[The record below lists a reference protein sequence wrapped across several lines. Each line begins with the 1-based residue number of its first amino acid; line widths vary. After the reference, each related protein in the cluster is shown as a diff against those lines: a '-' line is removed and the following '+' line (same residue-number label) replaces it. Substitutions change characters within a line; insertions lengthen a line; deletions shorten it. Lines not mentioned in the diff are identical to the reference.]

1 MLMRFVRIRAAN
13 SLKRNHPEFWQ
24 QISKG
29 RAEQSF
35 KLLEQWTRF
44 LEQARRQRLDPEAA
58 ASTFVVS
65 ASQQY
70 S

>member
-1 MLMRFVRIRAAN
+1 MIYRIRAAN

-24 QISKG
+24 HISQG

-44 LEQARRQRLDPEAA
+44 VEQARRQRLDPEAA
-58 ASTFVVS
+58 ANTFVES
-65 ASQQY
+65 ASQQP